1 VKVLVSTTPH
11 LGHFLPLVPIA
22 RALDRRGHDVVVAA
36 EPGFSPAIER
46 EGLRAVGVGRD
57 LTLDDMLAVLP
68 DIAEVAPEDQDA
80 YARPRVFV
88 ELRANDALDDL
99 RGFVAEWQPDLVVRD
114 GAELASWAIA
124 EQLDFPHV
132 TAGAADSAAEWDR
145 IAGPWIKDLGRRVGI
160 PALRASSMH
169 RYALFDVAP
178 AGFHDWSDTPTARVY
193 RPGEPPAGGGSG
205 ALDSRLG
212 AFDDAPLVY
221 TTLGTEF
228 YDPSFMQTMI
238 AAARRARRNVVATIG
253 RGNDPAAVAPADER
267 VLVVDWLPQ
276 DELLDRVDV
285 VLCHGGTGTVAGPLV
300 HGVPLVIV
308 PHGADQFA
316 NAARVVEL
324 GAGIALSPED
334 QDAEHI
340 EAALAAVLADPRYRA
355 AAQEVA
361 AATARLP
368 GLDQAVRD
376 LEHLAARGF

>member
-1 VKVLVSTTPH
+1 MKVLVSTTPH

-124 EQLDFPHV
+124 ERLDLPHV
-132 TAGAADSAAEWDR
+132 TAGAADSSAEWDR
-145 IAGPWIKDLGRRVGI
+145 IARPWIEDLGRRVGI

-193 RPGEPPAGGGSG
+193 RPGEPPAGGGTG

-228 YDPSFMQTMI
+228 YEPSFMQTMI
-238 AAARRARRNVVATIG
+238 AAARRAGHNVVATIG
-253 RGNDPAAVAPADER
+253 RGNDPAAVAPDDDR

-285 VLCHGGTGTVAGPLV
+285 VLCHGGTGTVTRPLV
-300 HGVPLVIV
+300 HGVPLVV
-308 PHGADQFA
+308 VSRGADQFA
-316 NAARVVEL
+316 NAARLGQL
-324 GAGIALSPED
+324 GAGIAVPPEQ
-334 QDAEHI
+334 QDTEHI
-340 EAALAAVLADPRYRA
+340 DAALEAVLDDPRYRA
-355 AAQEVA
+355 AARAVA
-361 AATARLP
+361 EATAQLP
-368 GLDQAVRD
+368 GLDQAVD
-376 LEHLAARGF
+376 YLEGLP